1 MNDST
6 VLRLGGICALIFA
19 GLWAVGTTL
28 YFIAVGSPGAPES
41 QETLIEA
48 MRHPAYRLAFLWIW
62 PLAWMTALPVGPVIY
77 FHVRERAPALSLAG
91 MVFFLANAGMQFQSG
106 AAFRAGIT
114 LAQQE
119 TVDLA
124 QLGYFL
130 NLTGSIYPYL
140 IIVGVLYKLCWG
152 LALWKSKGLDR
163 FAGLA
168 FLVGFASTVVWQMAG
183 TGSFANAMHQAAI
196 VASFILGIGS
206 LGISLL
212 RSAKAPATSET

>member
-19 GLWAVGTTL
+19 GLWAAGTTL

-41 QETLIEA
+41 QEALIEA
-48 MRHPAYRLAFLWIW
+48 MRHPAYKLAFLWLW
-62 PLAWMTALPVGPVIY
+62 PIAWMAAFPAGLVIY

-91 MVFFLANAGMQFQSG
+91 MVFFLANAGLQFLSG
-106 AAFRAGIT
+106 ATYRAGMT
-114 LAQQE
+114 LAQEE
-119 TVDLA
+119 TVDVV

-140 IIVGVLYKLCWG
+140 IFVFFLWQICWG
-152 LALWKSKGLDR
+152 LALWRSTGLVR

-168 FLVGFASTVVWQMAG
+168 FLVGLVSTAAWQMAG
-183 TGSFANAMHQAAI
+183 TGSFANAMHQTAI
-196 VASFILGIGS
+196 IASLILGIGF

-212 RSAKAPATSET
+212 RSAQAGSGQHA